1 MDGRNIT
8 KIVRNMMLYKN
19 KKNNYS
25 LNNNEFELVR
35 YSTKHKEGLSLKEMS
50 EYLNVDK
57 GLVTRMVKK
66 LTKEGYI
73 IVLND
78 ELDLRKKIIKPLE
91 KAFAIKLEEKNY
103 EIEFYNKI
111 LSILSTEELNTL
123 DILINKV
130 YIESKKYRKNKFEGI
145 DDEK

>member
-35 YSTKHKEGLSLKEMS
+35 YSTKHKDGLSLKEMS

-91 KAFAIKLEEKNY
+91 KAFTIKLEEKNY